1 MLKKLLEIIS
11 GKNRELGKI
20 ARLVD
25 AVNALESDVAGLSDA
40 ELTARSRSIQEKAKK
55 EIGVAP
61 DLPEAFALVRE
72 AAKRALKQRHFD
84 VQLIGGVVLHEGK
97 IAEMATGEG
106 KTLAATTA
114 AYLNALTSPLAGGG
128 VHVVTVNDYLARRD
142 AVWMGQIYNLL
153 GMSVGCLAHDAAFIY
168 DPAYTEEARSSKNE
182 LDKER
187 DALGSFKIVTEFLR
201 PCSRQGAYQCDIVY
215 GTNHEFG
222 FDYLRD
228 NLSYDA
234 SRQVQ
239 RGHYYAIIDEVD
251 SILIDEARTPLIISA
266 PDAQSSQ
273 YYKMFARIASL
284 LNPEDDY
291 VVEEKLKSVHI
302 TDRGI
307 DKVEKT
313 LGIENIYA
321 AENIRL
327 SHYLQE
333 SLKAAALFRRDKEYV
348 VKDGEVVIVDEFT
361 GRLMRGRRY
370 SGGLHQ
376 AIEAKEE
383 VLIKEE
389 SRTYAQITIQNY
401 FRLYKKIAGM
411 TGTAQTSAEE
421 FQKVY
426 GLEVVSIPPN
436 RQLIRKDHSDVVY
449 KTTEAKYRAVAKE
462 AAERHRKG
470 QPVLLGTVSI
480 EKNELLSSLLNAA
493 GVPHET
499 LNAKNHER
507 EGAIIAQAGK
517 LGAVTV
523 ATNMAGRG
531 VDIIL
536 GGNPQDILE
545 AQKVRELGGLC
556 VIGTDR
562 HEARRIDNQL
572 RGRSGRQGDQ
582 GETRFYLSLEDDL
595 LRIFGGD
602 RIKGLMSALNV
613 PEDVPIESKM
623 VSRAVNQAQ
632 TKVEGMNFDARK
644 HLLDFDDVL
653 NKQRAAVYR
662 RRQEILDNIGNKT
675 RLSELI
681 KEALGE
687 YFSRF
692 SETIATAEDSG
703 GERFAELKKTALDSG
718 LVGEKERDELEKF
731 IQEIGGLDA
740 ETAGRRIYDYLKEL
754 SSQKLSATVN
764 PESARRVLGLLDL
777 LWMEHLENMDALRD
791 AVGMRAYA
799 QHNPLVEYRREGHR
813 LFKDLF
819 DNWAALIFAN
829 VFKMEAPAE
838 KSAFAAPAAVSL
850 PGGAAKAGRNDPC
863 PCGAVKSDGRPVKF
877 KHCHGK
883 NI

>member
-1 MLKKLLEIIS
+1 M
-11 GKNRELGKI
+11 
-20 ARLVD
+20 
-25 AVNALESDVAGLSDA
+25 
-40 ELTARSRSIQEKAKK
+40 
-55 EIGVAP
+55 
-61 DLPEAFALVRE
+61 
-72 AAKRALKQRHFD
+72 
-84 VQLIGGVVLHEGK
+84 
-97 IAEMATGEG
+97 
-106 KTLAATTA
+106 
-114 AYLNALTSPLAGGG
+114 
-128 VHVVTVNDYLARRD
+128 
-142 AVWMGQIYNLL
+142 
-153 GMSVGCLAHDAAFIY
+153 
-168 DPAYTEEARSSKNE
+168 
-182 LDKER
+182 
-187 DALGSFKIVTEFLR
+187 
-201 PCSRQGAYQCDIVY
+201 
-215 GTNHEFG
+215 
-222 FDYLRD
+222 
-228 NLSYDA
+228 
-234 SRQVQ
+234 
-239 RGHYYAIIDEVD
+239 
-251 SILIDEARTPLIISA
+251 
-266 PDAQSSQ
+266 
-273 YYKMFARIASL
+273 
-284 LNPEDDY
+284 
-291 VVEEKLKSVHI
+291 
-302 TDRGI
+302 
-307 DKVEKT
+307 
-313 LGIENIYA
+313 
-321 AENIRL
+321 
-327 SHYLQE
+327 
-333 SLKAAALFRRDKEYV
+333 KAAALFRRDKEYV

-662 RRQEILDNIGNKT
+662 RRQEILNNVGNKT
-675 RLSELI
+675 RLTELI

-692 SETIATAEDSG
+692 SETLSAAEDSG
-703 GERFAELKKTALDSG
+703 GEKFAELKKAALDSG
-718 LVGEKERDELEKF
+718 LVGEEERDELEKF
-731 IQEIGGLDA
+731 IQEIGELDA

-863 PCGAVKSDGRPVKF
+863 PCGSGKKYKR
-877 KHCHGK
+877 CHGA
-883 NI
+883 